1 MIDIHCHILPEIDDG
16 ARDLETAIRMCH
28 LAQSNGI
35 KHIVATPHTNT
46 VDNIDHFIKIRDERL
61 QLLRKH
67 IADRGI
73 DLKLY
78 PGAEVFVDDDIFFA
92 NELKRLTI
100 NGSRYILIEFNFRN
114 VRIKRIY
121 DYLNEIIDMGLVPI
135 IAHPERYEFFQ
146 FDYDAVNSLAK
157 NGVIFQINA
166 TSLASLDGLQEF
178 ELAYS
183 MAYNG
188 LASFIG
194 TDAHSLSHRAT
205 NLSEMMRYFPPDIS
219 QYNMQM
225 MVHDAAKA
233 VLTDN
238 PIPMAERREIHKRG
252 SF

>member
-28 LAQSNGI
+28 MAEMNGI

-46 VDNIDHFIKIRDERL
+46 VDNIDYFLRLRDERL
-61 QLLRKH
+61 RTLRESIEK
-67 IADRGI
+67 RGI
-73 DLKLY
+73 NVNLY

-92 NELKRLTI
+92 NDLKRLAI

-114 VRIKRIY
+114 VHIRKIY
-121 DYLNEIIDMGLVPI
+121 DYLNEIINMGLVPI

-188 LASFIG
+188 LASLIG
-194 TDAHSLSHRAT
+194 TDAHSLSHRAN

-219 QYNMQM
+219 QLNMQT
-225 MVHDAAKA
+225 MVHDAGKA
-233 VLTDN
+233 VLTDS
-238 PIPMAERREIHKRG
+238 PIPFMERKEIRKRG

>member
-1 MIDIHCHILPEIDDG
+1 MIDIHSHILHGIDDG

-28 LAQSNGI
+28 MAAVNGI

-46 VDNIDHFIKIRDERL
+46 VDNVKNFLEIRDERL
-61 QLLRKH
+61 QTLRKH
-67 IADRGI
+67 IEQRGI
-73 DLKLY
+73 DIKLY

-92 NELKRLTI
+92 NDLRRLTI
-100 NGSRYILIEFNFRN
+100 NSSRYILIEFNFRN
-114 VRIKRIY
+114 VKLRRVY
-121 DYLNEIIDMGLVPI
+121 DYLNEIINAGLVPI

-146 FDYDAVNSLAK
+146 FDYDAVNSLSK

-194 TDAHSLSHRAT
+194 TDAHSLTHRAT

-219 QYNMQM
+219 HNNMQI

-233 VLTDN
+233 VLTDQ
-238 PIPMAERREIHKRG
+238 PVPLAQRREIHKRG
-252 SF
+252 TF

>member
-46 VDNIDHFIKIRDERL
+46 VDNIDHFLKIRDERL
-61 QLLRKH
+61 HVLRKH
-67 IADRGI
+67 IADRDI
-73 DLKLY
+73 DIKLY

-92 NELKRLTI
+92 NDLKRLTI

-114 VRIKRIY
+114 VQIRKIY

-194 TDAHSLSHRAT
+194 TDAHSLSHRAP

-233 VLTDN
+233 VLTDS
-238 PIPMAERREIHKRG
+238 PIPLVERREIHKRG

>member
-1 MIDIHCHILPEIDDG
+1 MIDIHCHILNEIDDG
-16 ARDLETAIRMCH
+16 ARDLETAIRMCRM
-28 LAQSNGI
+28 AEMNGI

-46 VDNIDHFIKIRDERL
+46 VDNINRFIEVRDDRL
-61 QLLRKH
+61 ENLRKH
-67 IADRGI
+67 IAQRGI
-73 DLKLY
+73 DVKLY

-92 NELKRLTI
+92 NDLKRLTI
-100 NGSRYILIEFNFRN
+100 NSSRYILIEFNFRN
-114 VRIKRIY
+114 LKIRKIY
-121 DYLNEIIDMGLVPI
+121 DYLNEIIDAGLVPI

-166 TSLASLDGLQEF
+166 SSLASLDGLQEF

-194 TDAHSLSHRAT
+194 TDAHSLTHRAN
-205 NLSEMMRYFPPDIS
+205 NLSKMMRYFPPDIS
-219 QYNMQM
+219 HYNMQM

-233 VLTDN
+233 VLTDSAV
-238 PIPMAERREIHKRG
+238 PMAQRNEIRKRG

>member
-1 MIDIHCHILPEIDDG
+1 MIDIHCHILNEIDDG
-16 ARDLETAIRMCH
+16 ARDLETSIRMCH
-28 LAQSNGI
+28 MAEINGI

-46 VDNIDHFIKIRDERL
+46 VDDINRFIEVRDKRIET
-61 QLLRKH
+61 LRRH

-73 DLKLY
+73 DVKLY
-78 PGAEVFVDDDIFFA
+78 PGAEVFVDDDIFFS
-92 NELKRLTI
+92 NDLRRLTI
-100 NGSRYILIEFNFRN
+100 NNSRYILVEFAFRN
-114 VRIKRIY
+114 VKIRRIY
-121 DYLNEIIDMGLVPI
+121 DYLNEIINMGLVPI

-146 FDYDAVNSLAK
+146 FDYDAVNALAK

-188 LASFIG
+188 IASLIG
-194 TDAHSLSHRAT
+194 TDAHSLVHRAN

-219 QYNMQM
+219 HYNMQM

-233 VLTDN
+233 VLTDS
-238 PIPMAERREIHKRG
+238 PIPKSERREIRKRG
-252 SF
+252 GF

>member
-1 MIDIHCHILPEIDDG
+1 MIDIHCHILNEIDDG

-28 LAQSNGI
+28 MAEMNGI

-46 VDNIDHFIKIRDERL
+46 VDNINRFVEVRDERL
-61 QLLRKH
+61 ETLRKH
-67 IADRGI
+67 IAQRGI
-73 DLKLY
+73 DVKLY

-92 NELKRLTI
+92 NDLKRLTI
-100 NGSRYILIEFNFRN
+100 NSSRYILIEFNFRN
-114 VRIKRIY
+114 LKIRKIY
-121 DYLNEIIDMGLVPI
+121 DYLNEIINAGLVPI

-166 TSLASLDGLQEF
+166 SSLASLDGLQEF

-194 TDAHSLSHRAT
+194 TDAHSLTHRAN

-219 QYNMQM
+219 HYNMQT

-233 VLTDN
+233 VLTDS
-238 PIPMAERREIHKRG
+238 PIPSLQRSEIRKRG